1 MKGASSALGRWLV
14 AAGVALGVA
23 GCAAPGLERLAG
35 RHDLPP
41 KSELAATPFFPQE
54 DYQCGPAA
62 LATTLNAIGVAV
74 TPEKLVPEVY
84 LPARQGS
91 LQIEMLAAARREGAV
106 AYVIPDRLDALAAE
120 VAAGHPVLVLQNL
133 GLSWLPTWH
142 YAVVVGYDRDAGEV
156 VLRSGLTRRQVMS
169 LNTFQHTWNRSDRWG
184 FVSLPP
190 GRLPASIDAPRAVES
205 ILAFARV
212 GSPEALHRAYAG
224 ASQRWPDD
232 LALAI
237 GLGNSAY
244 ALGRLEEAREVFE
257 AATRRHPGSAAAY
270 NNLAHVLAE
279 EGRLP
284 AARAAAQRAVEIGG
298 PGADTAARTLEQIR
312 QRETPAQKPK

>member
-1 MKGASSALGRWLV
+1 MRVAPSAIRRWLV
-14 AAGVALGVA
+14 AAGIALGVA
-23 GCAAPGLERLAG
+23 GCAAPGLDRLAA

-62 LATTLNAIGVAV
+62 LATTLNAIGMAVQPEQLVA
-74 TPEKLVPEVY
+74 EVY

-91 LQIEMLAAARREGAV
+91 LQIEMLAATRRQGAV
-106 AYVIPDRLDALAAE
+106 PYVIPDRLDALVAE
-120 VAAGHPVLVLQNL
+120 IAAGHPVLVLQNL

-142 YAVVVGYDRDAGEV
+142 YAVAVGYDREAGEI

-169 LNTFQHTWNRSDRWG
+169 INTFQHTWNRSERWG

-190 GRLPASIDAPRAVES
+190 GRLPASIDAPRALES
-205 ILAFARV
+205 ILAYARV
-212 GSPEALHRAYAG
+212 GSPEAVYRAYSG
-224 ASQRWPDD
+224 AAQRWPED

-244 ALGRLEEAREVFE
+244 ALGRREEAKQVFE
-257 AATRRHPGSAAAY
+257 QAAGRHPASAAAY

-279 EGRLP
+279 EGQLA
-284 AARAAAQRAVEIGG
+284 AARAAAQRAIDIGG
-298 PGADTAARTLEQIR
+298 PGAETAAQTLEEIAR
-312 QRETPAQKPK
+312 REHPARKPK